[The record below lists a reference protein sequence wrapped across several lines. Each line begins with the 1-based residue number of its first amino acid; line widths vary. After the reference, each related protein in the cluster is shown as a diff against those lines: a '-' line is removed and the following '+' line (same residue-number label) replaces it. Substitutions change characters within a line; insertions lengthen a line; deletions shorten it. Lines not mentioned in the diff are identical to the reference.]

1 VVFAVDRGRSHAYR
15 KILAGLRYHRG
26 EKLSLITFGFRR
38 GSDVDDRIVLQKL
51 MTWIKR
57 ERDFRVEFFRVRV
70 RENNSDDEKW
80 RIHVHMIWNAPY
92 IQQSA
97 ILEKMNL
104 YLGDSGSVFIK
115 LLDDNEK
122 NTARYLMQYLG
133 NQDGEVRYTMS
144 RNWLPKG
151 YSEFW
156 NETRHD
162 FYEHVPLGVRM
173 PLDDGEKA
181 FQLMTQRSDAWRK
194 EALIENVNLWIDEQ
208 RVKLLN
214 PVGLKAVT
222 CKKTCQKTL

>member
-1 VVFAVDRGRSHAYR
+1 MDRGRSHAYR
-15 KILAGLRYHRG
+15 KILAGLRYHKG

-38 GSDVDDRIVLQKL
+38 GSEIDDRTVLKQL

-57 ERDFRVEFFRVRV
+57 ERDFKVEFFRVRV

-92 IQQSA
+92 IRQPA
-97 ILEKMNL
+97 IVEKMNL
-104 YLGDSGSVFIK
+104 YLGESGSVFIK

-122 NTARYLMQYLG
+122 KTARYLMQYLG

-151 YSEFW
+151 YIDFW

-173 PLDDGEKA
+173 PLDDGEKVGILLS
-181 FQLMTQRSDAWRK
+181 QGSDEWKRA
-194 EALIENVNLWIDEQ
+194 ALIENVNAWIDEQ
-208 RVKLLN
+208 RTMTSKQM
-214 PVGLKAVT
+214 GLKV
-222 CKKTCQKTL
+222 